1 MILTEAHCTM
11 KVQTVPGPI
20 DRFLTRTLS
29 GTVFTWQEI
38 WNLLLPG
45 VMDSMSIMF
54 INMLITALISK
65 NGETSVAAV
74 SLVGPVT
81 ALIVN
86 VFNGISAGG
95 TVVVAQCC
103 GRKNPIEKKKAMS
116 ITLWS
121 TIVIG
126 LIVCLPMLLF
136 PGFVIQLLYPGAESA
151 VSEKAR
157 IYLWGCAWS
166 ILLFTVYTAIFAIL
180 RGLGE
185 SKRCLALSIIIN
197 VAYFVFSIIFLNF
210 LKMDIQGS
218 VFALILARLL
228 GTCSAVFLLFFWKP
242 PERLGVR
249 DLFSFDGTLLRS
261 VLKVGIPLSIE
272 QVFIALGGVVAGMYM
287 TLLGTASIAT
297 NAITNSLIG
306 LLYSPAMSIGS
317 LTVTVVGRCIGAN
330 KMDEAA
336 MYSKR
341 CRQIALLLLVVTC
354 AVFYPCLPLL
364 LKQYNPSEESARMA
378 SMLLYCSI
386 PALLLFWPASYIT
399 PNALRAANDTI
410 FPSVLSL
417 SVLWLITICLGY
429 VLAIHVGFGLWGV
442 WIATWSSWFVRAVG
456 FGLRSKT
463 RKWNYGT

>member
-1 MILTEAHCTM
+1 MILTGAHCTM

-180 RGLGE
+180 
-185 SKRCLALSIIIN
+185 
-197 VAYFVFSIIFLNF
+197 
-210 LKMDIQGS
+210 Q
-218 VFALILARLL
+218 
-228 GTCSAVFLLFFWKP
+228 
-242 PERLGVR
+242 
-249 DLFSFDGTLLRS
+249 
-261 VLKVGIPLSIE
+261 
-272 QVFIALGGVVAGMYM
+272 
-287 TLLGTASIAT
+287 
-297 NAITNSLIG
+297 
-306 LLYSPAMSIGS
+306 
-317 LTVTVVGRCIGAN
+317 
-330 KMDEAA
+330 
-336 MYSKR
+336 
-341 CRQIALLLLVVTC
+341 
-354 AVFYPCLPLL
+354 
-364 LKQYNPSEESARMA
+364 
-378 SMLLYCSI
+378 
-386 PALLLFWPASYIT
+386 
-399 PNALRAANDTI
+399 
-410 FPSVLSL
+410 
-417 SVLWLITICLGY
+417 
-429 VLAIHVGFGLWGV
+429 
-442 WIATWSSWFVRAVG
+442 
-456 FGLRSKT
+456 
-463 RKWNYGT
+463 